1 MLALI
6 LALAVSAGGDSYDAQ
21 GRRDPFVSPRPAG
34 EAARPAREARLAG
47 VVRLPSGYVALLET
61 TEGRTHFRRVGE
73 RMGEETIVA
82 IDAGGLT
89 LRDENGKTRR
99 LEVVP

>member
-1 MLALI
+1 
-6 LALAVSAGGDSYDAQ
+6 
-21 GRRDPFVSPRPAG
+21 
-34 EAARPAREARLAG
+34 